1 MQICLCTTVQADVAV
16 AKSGGTGEV
25 QVVPVRRGDAAQ
37 RLWQRACGGTSIAET
52 LLLLPDGFSLLP
64 GEGILQVRPHTTQ
77 QTHHTKKHGLL
88 SWKRQ
93 WEDLSSI
100 TASGRSW
107 ALLLLLLEL

>member
-64 GEGILQVRPHTTQ
+64 GEGILQVPPHHAADTSRKETRFVVLETTVRGPLF
-77 QTHHTKKHGLL
+77 H
-88 SWKRQ
+88 
-93 WEDLSSI
+93 SSI
-100 TASGRSW
+100 SSSW